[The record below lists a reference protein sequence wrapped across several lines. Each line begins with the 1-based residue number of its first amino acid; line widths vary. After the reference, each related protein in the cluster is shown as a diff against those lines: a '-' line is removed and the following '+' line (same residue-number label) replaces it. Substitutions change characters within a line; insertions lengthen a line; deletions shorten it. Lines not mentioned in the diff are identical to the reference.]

1 MNLFPVR
8 HTTPSG
14 LCAACVSYHT
24 DLGGWGGYCWGMLV
38 SMEKTWHVKS
48 GFHVEDKKSAGLC
61 AVFALSVPVS
71 IFLAW
76 ILSDT
81 PLAVFFVMQAVL
93 APVEVAVSAWCAFSW
108 VPKRK

>member
-1 MNLFPVR
+1 M
-8 HTTPSG
+8 
-14 LCAACVSYHT
+14 
-24 DLGGWGGYCWGMLV
+24 
-38 SMEKTWHVKS
+38 
-48 GFHVEDKKSAGLC
+48 GLC
-61 AVFALSVPVS
+61 AVFVLSFPVS

-108 VPKRK
+108 VPKGK